1 MDRADEHYLYNYS
14 KGTKNVCIC
23 VAISILLILIFI
35 VSPLNNFF
43 LTSMCGKTLI
53 LSILAFALYKN
64 IETTFK
70 FSKNIN
76 MFQGDW
82 NSVKTN
88 VLLSYLF
95 SAFIVVLIFSVL
107 NRLFR

>member
-1 MDRADEHYLYNYS
+1 MDRADEHYLYSYS
-14 KGTKNVCIC
+14 NGTKSVCIC
-23 VAISILLILIFI
+23 VVISILLIIAFI
-35 VSPLNNFF
+35 ISPLNNFF

-64 IETTFK
+64 VEITFN
-70 FSKNIN
+70 FSKGINI
-76 MFQGDW
+76 FQGDW
-82 NSVKTN
+82 NSIKTN

-95 SAFIVVLIFSVL
+95 SAFIIILIFSVL